1 MAKTQLGLDQP
12 IDANN
17 GLFGIQALR
26 DYANL
31 LKDVFKYNLLSNAQ

>member
-1 MAKTQLGLDQP
+1 MGKTQLGLDHP

-17 GLFGIQALR
+17 DLFGIQALR

-31 LKDVFKYNLLSNAQ
+31 LTNVFKYNLLNEAQ